1 MGRRLAVVVAHP
13 DDDTFGCAGTVA
25 LHAEDPDFRFALV
38 HATSGEAGEI
48 AEGSGATRQTLGVVR
63 EEEDRRSWFVL
74 GRVPDRHEWLGYPD
88 HGLADVSPDEL
99 TTRVEQILREEE
111 PDVVITFGPDGI
123 TGHPD
128 HIAIGESTT
137 TAFHRCRDEGLPGF
151 RRLIHSAIAQSTL
164 DEWNRRLVDAG
175 EQPMDPTQL
184 YVPRGVPDVMIG
196 VDVDTTDVAPSVLA
210 AVREHR
216 TQQGGFQAW
225 SEEEQLRAM
234 SRERGLVAWP
244 PRQPGDPVVRDV
256 FDGLDDPDPAVR

>member
-1 MGRRLAVVVAHP
+1 
-13 DDDTFGCAGTVA
+13 
-25 LHAEDPDFRFALV
+25 V

-48 AEGSGATRQTLGVVR
+48 AEGSGAARETLGAVR
-63 EEEDRRSWFVL
+63 EEEDRRSWMVL
-74 GRVPDRHEWLGYPD
+74 GRVPDRHEWLRYRD
-88 HGLADVSPDEL
+88 HALADVPPDEL
-99 TTRVEQILREEE
+99 TARVGEILREEE

-137 TAFHRCRDEGLPGF
+137 AAFHRCREAGVPGF
-151 RRLIHSAIAQSTL
+151 RRLIHSVITQSTF

-184 YVPRGVPDVMIG
+184 YVPRGVPDEMIG
-196 VDVDTTDVAPSVLA
+196 VDVDTSDVAPSVLA

-216 TQQGGFQAW
+216 TQQGGFQDW

-234 SRERGLVAWP
+234 SRERGLIAWP
-244 PRQPGDPVVRDV
+244 QRQAGDPIIRDV
-256 FDGLDDPDPAVR
+256 FAGLDDPDPTVR